1 MCISLASRR
10 EKSQYGGANVAKR
23 HRILKEVVGGATASG
38 RAVAKDGCC
47 LFHLLLLITL
57 FRLAVPPNETLVGY
71 PLAVAGLAAAGLG
84 RLGVDTANDGGL
96 WPGGPWAGL
105 RITVV
110 HLAAVAFLGGVVLL
124 SACLCAQ
131 YGHRYRKYQLTA
143 GKEDQETLSLTDN
156 EGKSEGRHRF
166 SVHSPRTS

>member
-1 MCISLASRR
+1 MVHSYKSRQWSDSEDDKVCALLHLISR
-10 EKSQYGGANVAKR
+10 
-23 HRILKEVVGGATASG
+23 
-38 RAVAKDGCC
+38 
-47 LFHLLLLITL
+47 FP
-57 FRLAVPPNETLVGY
+57 LAVPPNETLVGY
-71 PLAVAGLAAAGLG
+71 PLAVAGLAAAGLD
-84 RLGVDTANDGGL
+84 RLGVRTANDGGL
-96 WPGGPWAGL
+96 WPWAGL

-156 EGKSEGRHRF
+156 EGESERRNPF
-166 SVHSPRTS
+166 SVH